1 MRHNNAVVLHYLQK
15 LLNKLCDIYLSHI
28 QTAVFIYDYF
38 DILVQLCPVRLT
50 LKVTNCKHRIL
61 YHADI
66 VHGDAVNSIAQFL
79 FVMLGKPPHHAHINP
94 DNFAIPYPYI
104 ARMRVRMEEAILYHL
119 PDIVVNQL
127 AAYLLKIIAIL

>member
-1 MRHNNAVVLHYLQK
+1 MWHNNTISLHDIQK

-28 QTAVFIYDYF
+28 QTAVFIYDYL